1 MPPFLKF
8 LIRRLLIIP
17 LTLLIVTALLY
28 AAAMVTPPE
37 QRATLYLGNLPPR
50 LTEAQV
56 QRLVDGVIKRYGL
69 DQPYPVQYANWL
81 GTLASGNFGWS
92 PGLHVNVLDYLT
104 AHTPVTAE
112 LMLYSLLLFIPL
124 GIISGVRAAEK
135 RARTFDNSF
144 RFVAF
149 TATSIP
155 PFILGLM
162 MISLFYVGLGW
173 FAPNRLSDPISVIV
187 NSPQFHS
194 YTGLITI
201 DGALNG
207 RWDITLDALKHLAM
221 PVISVCALHWATL
234 SRVTRAAM
242 IDELDKDYVLAA
254 RSRGLPMRAIVWRHA
269 LRNALVPALTS
280 SVLSAA
286 SLLGGVYVVE
296 LVFNFRGLSNMIV
309 AATAQ
314 GIPDIAAALGF
325 AIYNVI
331 AVLLLMFVLDVL
343 QAVID
348 PRLRERL

>member
-8 LIRRLLIIP
+8 LLRRLAIIP
-17 LTLLIVTALLY
+17 LTLLIITALLY

-50 LTEAQV
+50 LSDAQV
-56 QRLVDGVIKRYGL
+56 QKLVEVAIKNYGL
-69 DQPYPVQYANWL
+69 DQPYLVQYVSWL
-81 GTLASGNFGWS
+81 GTLLRGNLGWS
-92 PGLHVNVLDYLT
+92 PGLRVNVLDYLT
-104 AHTPVTAE
+104 VHTPVTAE

-124 GIISGVRAAEK
+124 GIISGVLAGAR
-135 RARTFDNSF
+135 RARKFDHSF
-144 RFVAF
+144 RFFAF
-149 TATSIP
+149 SATSIP

-173 FAPNRLSDPISVIV
+173 FAPNRLSDPIAVLV

-201 DGALNG
+201 DGLLNG
-207 RWDITLDALKHLAM
+207 RLDITLDAFKHLAM
-221 PVISVCALHWATL
+221 PVITVSAMHWATL
-234 SRVTRAAM
+234 GRVTRAAM
-242 IDELDKDYVLAA
+242 IEELDKDYIVAA
-254 RSRGLPMRAIVWRHA
+254 RSHGLSMRAIVWRHA

-296 LVFNFRGLSNMIV
+296 IVFNLRGLSNLIV

-325 AIYNVI
+325 AIYNVV

>member
-17 LTLLIVTALLY
+17 ITLLIITALLY

-37 QRATLYLGNLPPR
+37 QRVTLYLSNLPQR
-50 LTEAQV
+50 LSEAQV
-56 QRLVDGVIKRYGL
+56 QKLTELAIKKYGL
-69 DQPYPVQYANWL
+69 DQPYPVQYLNWL
-81 GTLASGNFGWS
+81 GMLAQGNLGWS
-92 PGLHVNVLDYLT
+92 PGLRVNVQDYLT
-104 AHTPVTAE
+104 SHTPVTAE

-124 GIISGVRAAEK
+124 GIISGVHAGER
-135 RARTFDNSF
+135 RARAFDHGF
-144 RFVAF
+144 RFFAF
-149 TATSIP
+149 TATSVP

-162 MISLFYVGLGW
+162 MISLFYVGLRW
-173 FAPNRLSDPISVIV
+173 FAPGRLSDPIALVV
-187 NSPQFHS
+187 NSPQFQS
-194 YTGLITI
+194 FTGLVTI
-201 DGALNG
+201 DGVLNG
-207 RWDITLDALKHLAM
+207 RLDITLDAFKHLAM
-221 PVISVCALHWATL
+221 PVITVSALHWATL

-242 IDELDKDYVLAA
+242 IEELDKDYIMAA
-254 RSRGLPMRAIVWRHA
+254 RSHGLSMRAIVWRHA

-296 LVFNFRGLSNMIV
+296 ILFNIRGLSNLIV

-314 GIPDIAAALGF
+314 GVPDIAAALGF
-325 AIYNVI
+325 AVYNVV